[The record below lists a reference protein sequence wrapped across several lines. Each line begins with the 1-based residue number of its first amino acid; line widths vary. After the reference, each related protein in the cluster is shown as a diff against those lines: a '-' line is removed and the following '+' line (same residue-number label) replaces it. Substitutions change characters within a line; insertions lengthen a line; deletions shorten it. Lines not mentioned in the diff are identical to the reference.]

1 MCVFPSLLLTSTAD
15 VTRALPA
22 QARGSEFLLLPVEGL
37 VFSSHEHGIIIGKGR
52 NFQNDDATFH
62 VHVLLT
68 SYTLNNLFVTFA
80 PRQLGKCGQY
90 LLLLF

>member
-1 MCVFPSLLLTSTAD
+1 MVD
-15 VTRALPA
+15 VTRALQA

-37 VFSSHEHGIIIGKGR
+37 VFSSHEHGVIGKRR
-52 NFQNDDATFH
+52 NFQNDEATFH